1 MKTSTKLLFGVF
13 SLLLLSTWFP
23 QLFGKIRWNMG
34 IGKAGD
40 FISAFWVNSDSSM
53 RLMEQMPQHIKYIK
67 FLKGDANEDKLT
79 VMASDSIKISNYYPN
94 KFRLSLNQDTLF
106 VKLIPY
112 DRTEP
117 YLKYD
122 SYLWIRPDVQL
133 LFEDCNATVHLG
145 KTADRTRYATQKPI
159 LLRQNSHVQFFATKD
174 STKMHPH
181 LNLDMQAS
189 GHSFAI
195 LYDFVIHQFNA
206 TLDNSQ
212 ISYGQVQIDQIN
224 VKTKGRSLLSDIRKK
239 TTKSIIGDTNIV
251 HLD

>member
-1 MKTSTKLLFGVF
+1 
-13 SLLLLSTWFP
+13 
-23 QLFGKIRWNMG
+23 
-34 IGKAGD
+34 
-40 FISAFWVNSDSSM
+40 
-53 RLMEQMPQHIKYIK
+53 
-67 FLKGDANEDKLT
+67 
-79 VMASDSIKISNYYPN
+79 
-94 KFRLSLNQDTLF
+94 
-106 VKLIPY
+106 
-112 DRTEP
+112 
-117 YLKYD
+117 
-122 SYLWIRPDVQL
+122 
-133 LFEDCNATVHLG
+133 
-145 KTADRTRYATQKPI
+145 
-159 LLRQNSHVQFFATKD
+159 
-174 STKMHPH
+174 MHPH

>member
-13 SLLLLSTWFP
+13 FLLLLSTWFP
-23 QLFGKIRWNMG
+23 QLFGKIRWNTNV
-34 IGKAGD
+34 GKTGD
-40 FISAFWVNSDSSM
+40 FISGFWTNSSTTM
-53 RLMEQMPQHIKYIK
+53 KLMEQMPQHISSIK
-67 FLKGDANEDKLT
+67 FLGGAADQNKMKII
-79 VMASDSIKISNYYPN
+79 VSDSIKTYNPYPDN
-94 KFRLSLNQDTLF
+94 FRLSLQKDTLII
-106 VKLIPY
+106 KLIP
-112 DRTEP
+112 TAQKQEF
-117 YLKYD
+117 
-122 SYLWIRPDVQL
+122 YLWIRPDVQL

-145 KTADRTRYATQKPI
+145 KTDDRTRYATQRPI
-159 LLRQNSHVQFFATKD
+159 LLRQNSHVQFLATKD

-224 VKTKGRSLLSDIRKK
+224 VRSKGKSLLNDIRKK